1 MNRFNADELKAL
13 RRAALAL
20 DQSDYEITRRLE
32 AAFDQISLM
41 LDLLHDQSS
50 TDTLI
55 KVDIEIERLMDKLE
69 DTRII
74 LKLVL
79 RERDLELKL
88 AELDRSPEVEPKE
101 MSYKDRI
108 IATIQAGGKVFVD
121 DEGDPLSMDPD
132 TLRRIEQ
139 KQQLDSLIDSLYA
152 GTEAEKI
159 KRWLDRVSGL
169 RSVEREHARVNLH
182 GPSQRYRELDAQI
195 PTSKGEAYA
204 NPKHSDLA

>member
-1 MNRFNADELKAL
+1 MNRFDADELKAM

-32 AAFDQISLM
+32 ASFDQISFM

-50 TDTLI
+50 TETLK
-55 KVDIEIERLMDKLE
+55 KVDTEIERLMDKLE
-69 DTRII
+69 DTRTI

-88 AELDRSPEVEPKE
+88 AELDKSPELEPKE

-108 IATIQAGGKVFVD
+108 IATIQAGQKVFVD

-152 GTEAEKI
+152 GTQAEKI

-169 RSVEREHARVNLH
+169 SEAPRVSSL
-182 GPSQRYRELDAQI
+182 PIPRRPYRELDAQI

-204 NPKHSDLA
+204 NPTNTIK